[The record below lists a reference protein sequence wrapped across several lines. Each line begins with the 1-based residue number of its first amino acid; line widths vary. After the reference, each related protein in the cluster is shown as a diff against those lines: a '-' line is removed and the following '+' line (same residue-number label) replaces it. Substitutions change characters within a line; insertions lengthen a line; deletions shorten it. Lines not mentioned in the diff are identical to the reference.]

1 MNARKWILNGSLT
14 TMLALAVGALAT
26 VIPGAASADNP
37 DMGDEMDPYQDLP
50 ATISLTGMIRDF
62 KEKTVDGGHPDFE
75 NRPVGGFGHYMG
87 NIASSLDSDKKPVFV
102 GGGRKV
108 SSNWRDSSSRNI
120 HPSAFK
126 PDMGDA
132 PGAYTGGVDAGGIN
146 SKETFSQ
153 WYRDVPGLN
162 MSRDL
167 MITLVRQPNSKL
179 YVFDDRNDAYFSS
192 RGGFF
197 PINDDLFGNS
207 PGNPKNFHFTYE
219 VSTEFV
225 YVPGDGQTFKF
236 IGDDD
241 VWVFINDQL
250 VIDLG
255 GVHSAVNQIVHL
267 DRLTNLRPNQR
278 NTLRIFHAER
288 HRTQS
293 NFRIETSINLRTASV
308 PNSSSLFD

>member
-1 MNARKWILNGSLT
+1 VKFRTSILNGSLT
-14 TMLALAVGALAT
+14 AMLVVAVGSLAT
-26 VIPGAASADNP
+26 LVPGNANARP
-37 DMGDEMDPYQDLP
+37 DMGGSMDPYDDLP
-50 ATISLTGMIRDF
+50 STISLTGSVRDF
-62 KEKTVDGGHPDFE
+62 KEKTVAGGHPDFE

-87 NIASSLDSDKKPVFV
+87 NIAQRLDSDKKPVFV

-120 HPSAFK
+120 HPSSFK
-126 PDMGDA
+126 PEAGDV
-132 PGAYTGGVDAGGIN
+132 PGAYTGLADSGGIT
-146 SKETFSQ
+146 SAASFAQ
-153 WYRDVPGLN
+153 WYRDVPGVN

-167 MITLVRQPNSKL
+167 SITLVRQPNSKL
-179 YVFDDRNDAYFSS
+179 YVFDDRADPFFTA

-207 PGNPKNFHFTYE
+207 PNGVKNFHFTYE
-219 VSTEFV
+219 ISTEFV
-225 YVPGDGQTFKF
+225 YLPGEGQTFKF

-267 DRLTNLRPNQR
+267 DRLTHLRPNQR
-278 NTLRIFHAER
+278 NTLRIFQAER

-293 NFRIETSINLRTASV
+293 NFRIETTINLRTASV